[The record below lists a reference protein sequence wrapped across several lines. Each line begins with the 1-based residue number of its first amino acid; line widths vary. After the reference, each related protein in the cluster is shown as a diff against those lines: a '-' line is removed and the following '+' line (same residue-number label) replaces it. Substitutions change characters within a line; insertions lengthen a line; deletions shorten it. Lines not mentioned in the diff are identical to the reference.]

1 MLTMSIYR
9 PMLTPSRYNREK
21 TRPAMPR
28 KRTDHYHHGDA
39 HAALLDAALRLLP
52 EVGAQ
57 GLSLRQVAQEAGLS
71 RQAPYNHFADKE
83 ALLAEVAAVGY
94 GRLEA
99 RIRASSDYPAGAH
112 ALRDA
117 FNAYVDTAQ
126 DSPALFR
133 LMFSCELVDLSRFPE
148 AHGAAERSFH
158 SLVDVVAAFA
168 PAARVEELSLAAW
181 SLAHGY
187 ATLLIEIGISDDG
200 AQRARRSALYARMLH
215 QQAAA
220 SWPN

>member
-1 MLTMSIYR
+1 
-9 PMLTPSRYNREK
+9 
-21 TRPAMPR
+21 MPR

-39 HAALLDAALRLLP
+39 HAALLAAALKLLP

-83 ALLAEVAAVGY
+83 ALLAEVAAVGHK
-94 GRLEA
+94 RLEA
-99 RIRASSDYPAGAH
+99 RVRASRDYPAGAH

-126 DSPALFR
+126 DAPALFR

-148 AHGAAERSFH
+148 AQRAAESSFH

-168 PAARVEELSLAAW
+168 PPERVDELSLAAW

-187 ATLLIEIGISDDG
+187 ATLLIEIGISDD
-200 AQRARRSALYARMLH
+200 RARRGARSAMYARMIRD
-215 QQAAA
+215 AAA
-220 SWPN
+220 APRP